1 MTEVSVARPP
11 DGSDFTQLGHP
22 PVLTRQEVEI
32 IVREEIAAYEQ
43 RRQAACGHRTAW
55 LGEDGVT
62 RCEQCGKAFS

>member
-1 MTEVSVARPP
+1 MTEK
-11 DGSDFTQLGHP
+11 
-22 PVLTRQEVEI
+22 EI
-32 IVREEIAAYEQ
+32 RAIVREEIAAYEQ